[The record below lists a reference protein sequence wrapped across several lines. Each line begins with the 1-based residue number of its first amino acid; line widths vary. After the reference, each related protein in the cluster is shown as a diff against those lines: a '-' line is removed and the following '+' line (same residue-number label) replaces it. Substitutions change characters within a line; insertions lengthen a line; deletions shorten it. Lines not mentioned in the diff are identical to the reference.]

1 MNRVILASASPR
13 RKELLTNMGIDFEII
28 VSDVEE
34 KVTKVKPNEIVIEL
48 SKLKAE
54 DVAGKAGVEPGTLI
68 IAADTL
74 VFLGDER
81 LGKPKDT
88 EDAVEMLKELSGRS
102 HEVITGVTLIY
113 NKGNSTEECS
123 FYNTTE
129 VTFEKLDEDEI
140 REYVS
145 TGEPMDKAGSYAIQ
159 GKSAKFVKCING
171 DYSNV
176 VGLPVPSLYKTLKSK
191 GLI

>member
-13 RKELLTNMGIDFEII
+13 RKELLANMGLDFEII

-34 KVTKVKPNEIVIEL
+34 KVTKVKPSDIVVEL

-54 DVAGKAGVEPGTLI
+54 DVAGKVDLTAGTII

-74 VFLGDER
+74 VFLEDKR
-81 LGKPKDT
+81 LGKPQNE
-88 EDAVEMLKELSGRS
+88 EDAVLMLKELSGRD
-102 HEVITGVTLIY
+102 HDVITGVTLIY
-113 NKGNSTEECS
+113 NKDDSIETCS
-123 FYNTTE
+123 FYETTK
-129 VTFEKLDEDEI
+129 VTFERLDEDEI

-159 GKSAKFVKCING
+159 GKSARFVKSING

-176 VGLPVPSLYKTLKSK
+176 VGLPVPALYKMLKSK

>member
-1 MNRVILASASPR
+1 MKRVILASASPR
-13 RKELLTNMGIDFEII
+13 RKELLANMGIDFEIV

-34 KVTKVKPNEIVIEL
+34 KVTKVRPEEIVVEL
-48 SKLKAE
+48 SKLKAT
-54 DVAGKAGVEPGTLI
+54 DVAAKVDVTPGTLV

-81 LGKPKDT
+81 LGKPKDF
-88 EDAVEMLKELSGRS
+88 EDAVRMLKELSGRA
-102 HEVITGVTLIY
+102 HNVITGVTLIY
-113 NKGNSTEECS
+113 NKGNISETCS
-123 FYNTTE
+123 FYETTE
-129 VTFEKLDEDEI
+129 VSFAALDEDEI

-159 GKSAKFVKCING
+159 GISAKFVKSING

-176 VGLPVPSLYKTLKSK
+176 VGLPVPALYQVLKSK
-191 GLI
+191 GLL